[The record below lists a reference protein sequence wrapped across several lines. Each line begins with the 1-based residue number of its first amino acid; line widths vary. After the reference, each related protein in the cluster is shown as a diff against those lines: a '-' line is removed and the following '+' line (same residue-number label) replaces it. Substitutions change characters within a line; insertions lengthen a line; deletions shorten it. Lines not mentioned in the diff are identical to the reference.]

1 MDKDLVDELNYYS
14 FSSRSYFQKFGNIIE
29 CNIMKDKEG

>member
-1 MDKDLVDELNYYS
+1 MDKELVDELNYS
-14 FSSRSYFQKFGNIIE
+14 VSCRSYFQKFGNIIQ